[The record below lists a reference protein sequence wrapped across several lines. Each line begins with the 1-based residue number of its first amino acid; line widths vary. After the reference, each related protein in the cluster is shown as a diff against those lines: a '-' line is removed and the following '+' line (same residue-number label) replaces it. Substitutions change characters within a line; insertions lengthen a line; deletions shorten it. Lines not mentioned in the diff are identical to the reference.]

1 MAELVD
7 ALDSG
12 SSELT
17 LIGVQF
23 PSLTPTGKQI
33 QSQTDSYPLETL
45 IKAHCTK
52 DCTKGYFMRAFSL
65 SKPPSNLLYLETG
78 FYFRLVVP
86 KDLRPQL
93 QKREIRIFLGASK
106 KQEAQRKAGVFSA
119 IIWNM
124 FDAVRRGDKR
134 VDKLTVDKI
143 KEIVR
148 KHVEDRLL
156 EDEIDRA
163 TRPTLPGA
171 ITIDDYIGSREQ
183 YEDEQDPSDANMECL
198 EDWVSSCRLALR
210 KNNYTHVKE
219 DALEV
224 GRKNGI
230 STKEEDEEFKFLS
243 RELLKAEIIIT
254 NQKIKRIYDE
264 FRGEYTALEAP
275 EGVMP
280 EAKPK
285 ANPDESPKLSKAV
298 ELFIEEKADE
308 KQVRASTKEQNRM
321 RLNQLV
327 AWTND
332 PAITDITQDML
343 RDLMKILAFYPKN
356 KEKSKKYR
364 TWNLERIRKHQADIP
379 EEDRLSIKT
388 RRDYISLYNYF
399 LGWLKTNYIVP
410 IWLDAILK
418 APKDTSS
425 PDTKRAMFSQED
437 LINIFSLPEYVA
449 EDEKPYKFWLPLLA
463 LFTGARRE
471 ELLQLHLSDFKI
483 KDDTKCFKITDLEDE
498 EGGSAGVKHVK
509 NKASRRIVPIH
520 DELLN
525 LGLWR
530 YVEELRDK
538 GCKRLFEELKPSGLD
553 NKYGNSLSQD
563 WYSKVLA
570 KAGVKGDKVNGDKT
584 FHSYRHTFISH
595 CAHKLIYAPYVYR
608 ITGHGGDKS
617 DVHTGVYTKG
627 FPANDL
633 KREVMDKVNFD
644 VDLSHLKQNKFAR

>member
-1 MAELVD
+1 M
-7 ALDSG
+7 
-12 SSELT
+12 
-17 LIGVQF
+17 
-23 PSLTPTGKQI
+23 
-33 QSQTDSYPLETL
+33 
-45 IKAHCTK
+45 
-52 DCTKGYFMRAFSL
+52 

-106 KQEAQRKAGVFSA
+106 KLEAQRKAGVYSA

-171 ITIDDYIGSREQ
+171 ITIHDYIGSREQ
-183 YEDEQDPSDANMECL
+183 YEDEQDPSDANIECL
-198 EDWVSSCRLALR
+198 EDWVSSCKLALS

-254 NQKIKRIYDE
+254 NQKLKRIYDE
-264 FRGEYTALEAP
+264 FKGEYKSLEAP
-275 EGVMP
+275 KWVMP
-280 EAKPK
+280 EAKPTK
-285 ANPDESPKLSKAV
+285 ANPDESSKLSKAV
-298 ELFIEEKADE
+298 EEFVEEKADE

-343 RDLMKILAFYPKN
+343 RDVMKILAFYPKN

-388 RRDYISLYNYF
+388 RRDYVSLYNYF
-399 LGWLKTNYIVP
+399 LRWLKTNYVLP

-425 PDTKRAMFSQED
+425 SNKKKAMFSQED
-437 LINIFSLPEYVA
+437 LINIFSLSEYVA

-471 ELLQLHLSDFKI
+471 ELLQLHLSDFII
-483 KDDTKCFKITDLEDE
+483 KNNTKCINITDLEDE
-498 EGGSAGVKHVK
+498 DEEGESVGRKQLK
-509 NKASRRIVPIH
+509 NVASRRIVPIH
-520 DELLN
+520 EELLN

-530 YVEELRDK
+530 YVEELRAK

-553 NKYGNSLSQD
+553 LKYGHSLSQS
-563 WYSKVLA
+563 WYSKVLT
-570 KAGVKGDKVNGDKT
+570 KAGVKGDKANGKKT

-595 CAHKLIYAPYVYR
+595 CTHKHLPDRSVYY
-608 ITGHGGDKS
+608 ITGHSYRS
-617 DVHTGVYTKG
+617 DAHTVYIDDY
-627 FPANDL
+627 PANDL
-633 KREVMDKVNFD
+633 KREVMDKVDFG
-644 VDLSHLKQNKFAR
+644 VALSHLKQNKFAR